1 MFRLALLVAAFAAAT
16 FAQSTETAP
25 VYPNYFVSTGGG
37 YTRNATPNAAEGW
50 VSAAIQIG
58 TNSPYYSITTVD
70 MTSATSSIRSGF
82 AKVFSQSGNFTL
94 LGRMDAG
101 ISTATPV
108 IGNFSGGAI
117 LLYNLK
123 GVSPR
128 FANVFLLGEIRISA
142 ATSTTTAGP
151 NQVTPGFYFGL
162 GKSF

>member
-1 MFRLALLVAAFAAAT
+1 MFRLALLLAASTAAT
-16 FAQSTETAP
+16 FAQSTEATPA
-25 VYPNYFVSTGGG
+25 YPNYFVSTGGG

-50 VSAAIQIG
+50 VSAAVQIG

-70 MTSATSSIRSGF
+70 MTSATSSIRTGF
-82 AKVFSQSGNFTL
+82 AKVFSQSGNLTL

-101 ISTATPV
+101 VSTVSPV

-123 GVSPR
+123 GISPR
-128 FANVFLLGEIRISA
+128 FTNTFLLGEIRISA
-142 ATSTTTAGP
+142 ATSTTAAAP
-151 NQVTPGFYFGL
+151 NQVTPGFYFGI